1 MYSAIRTGAVE
12 NVVFVGGSNAN
23 QLSFAAAA
31 LGVDTYKHA
40 QGGWKVT
47 KDSIDKL
54 IPDLKNTLSS
64 VPPDT
69 PVVFFCLDNSSFMGL
84 KEDGSMAII
93 SRCVEGDDGFH
104 VVGELVVAPERAL
117 GHVHVQLK
125 RAVDACGDHP
135 VFIVTPWP
143 RFARTP
149 CCSDVGHV
157 TNFNNADFLSTI
169 LGDLNKHKAALR
181 KALPSA
187 TILDGLELI
196 SGAGY
201 NAEKAAA
208 VISNGWSFDPVHP
221 SKHVYA
227 KMALNLLEKVA
238 PHNADGGQ
246 SGQRPT
252 DNRKRTWSASNQGGS
267 GGGHSG
273 HYREGQYSSSSA
285 STGGRQTARSQ
296 QWKEGGRRDSFR
308 SGLSGGYT
316 SGSDGGGTYD
326 RRFSDGRQAR
336 GFDHGYRGKFYGGY
350 GRGGGR
356 GGGYGGRF

>member
-1 MYSAIRTGAVE
+1 
-12 NVVFVGGSNAN
+12 
-23 QLSFAAAA
+23 
-31 LGVDTYKHA
+31 
-40 QGGWKVT
+40 
-47 KDSIDKL
+47 
-54 IPDLKNTLSS
+54 
-64 VPPDT
+64 
-69 PVVFFCLDNSSFMGL
+69 MGL

-93 SRCVEGDDGFH
+93 SKCVEGDDGFH
-104 VVGELVVAPERAL
+104 VVGELVVAPERAM
-117 GHVHVQLK
+117 GQVHAQLK

-149 CCSDVGHV
+149 CCSDAGHV
-157 TNFNNADFLSTI
+157 TNFNNSEFLITI

-181 KALPSA
+181 KALPAA

-208 VISNGWSFDPVHP
+208 VISSGWAFDPVHP

-238 PHNADGGQ
+238 PNTDGGQ
-246 SGQRPT
+246 SGQHLS
-252 DNRKRTWSASNQGGS
+252 DSRKRSWSASNQGGS
-267 GGGHSG
+267 GSGHSG
-273 HYREGQYSSSSA
+273 QHSSGSTSSS
-285 STGGRQTARSQ
+285 GRQTARSQ

-308 SGLSGGYT
+308 STHSGGYT
-316 SGSDGGGTYD
+316 SGSDAGGYYGHRY
-326 RRFSDGRQAR
+326 SDGRQAR
-336 GFDHGYRGKFYGGY
+336 GGGGGGGFDSGYRGKFDGYGRG

-356 GGGYGGRF
+356 GGGYGGRY